1 MLMSESLPEVRH
13 ELAGWQLLWVRL
25 TMQAGGEGALRTL
38 RQKTQAEVRARLSLE
53 SLAQHPT
60 VAGVRALFRQAGC
73 DPTRY
78 RPSSEALLRRVLK
91 GEDLPDIFPAVD
103 FNNLLSI
110 ELAVPSCVM
119 DARCVEPQIVLRSG
133 RAGERM
139 LSMRGDFDLEGKP
152 LLEDAR
158 GVFGTPITDS
168 ERVKVQADTRDILMV
183 LYLPA
188 VAGLVGEARACLE
201 RVLAATSLG
210 VLVQTRASS

>member
-1 MLMSESLPEVRH
+1 MSESLPEVRH

-25 TMQAGGEGALRTL
+25 TMQAGREGALRAL
-38 RQKTQAEVRARLSLE
+38 RQTVQAEARARLSLE

-103 FNNLLSI
+103 LNNLLSV

-119 DARCVEPQIVLRSG
+119 DARCVAPQIVLRSG

-158 GVFGTPITDS
+158 
-168 ERVKVQADTRDILMV
+168 
-183 LYLPA
+183 
-188 VAGLVGEARACLE
+188 
-201 RVLAATSLG
+201 
-210 VLVQTRASS
+210 